1 MISIHRY
8 IYKILRNP
16 LKAIDNNIIKIMN
29 PKPHKKSQYIQV
41 QPLAKYKIP
50 SMIKT
55 QRNLALEGN
64 FLILIIDTK
73 NAPG

>member
-1 MISIHRY
+1 
-8 IYKILRNP
+8 
-16 LKAIDNNIIKIMN
+16 MN